1 MPATR
6 SSRPTWRRWLAGGA
20 ILALGRIAHEA
31 ALRALGLAPRR
42 FVFAHGA
49 RHSLPGGASLF
60 DSYHC
65 SRYNTNTGR
74 LTEPMFHAVF
84 DDIAAYLRRRAARAA
99 LPNMNTRSG
108 EPAAA
113 APSPFDARELIA
125 SLPHRPGVYRMFD
138 AAGATLYVGKARDLK
153 KRVSS
158 YFQKSAHETRIAVM
172 LAQVAR
178 VETTVTRSEGEALLL
193 ENNLIKS
200 EEPRYNILFRDDKS
214 YPYVCLTGDRFPQLR
229 FHRGRLDRK
238 NRYFG
243 PFPSA
248 GAVRE
253 GMALLQKV
261 FQLRTCENT
270 VFANRS
276 RPCMLHQIQRC
287 SAPCV
292 GLVAEADYREDVQG
306 AVLFLQGKAD
316 QVLAQLK
323 VQMDEAAAALAFER
337 AARLRDKI
345 TRLAQLQAR
354 QFVESATAGDID
366 VVAAA
371 AEQGIVAVNVVMIRG
386 GRHVGDR
393 TFFPQHADAGQFP
406 EVVAAF
412 LEQHYVERPV
422 PPTIVVPD
430 AADHAA
436 LAEVLSAQSGQRV
449 EIVDNPGGER
459 RVWLAMAVQNAG
471 FAIRQKLAQK
481 ATQDDRLAA
490 LQTALGLPASAQR
503 IECFDVSHTMG
514 ERAVASCVIFDRLA
528 MQTSEYR
535 RFNVEPAQGGDDYAA
550 MREALTRRC
559 ARIVAGEFP
568 VPDLFVIDGGKG
580 QVAVAAEVL
589 AEQGLHDTRLIGVAK
604 GPERKA
610 GQEDIV
616 FPERAEVL
624 NLPPDHPGLH
634 LLQQIRDE
642 AHRFAIQ
649 GHRARRGKA
658 RTTSTL
664 QEIAGVGS
672 RKRQALL
679 THFGGLRGV
688 QSASVD
694 DLARVPGIS
703 RALAERIFAQLH

>member
-1 MPATR
+1 VA
-6 SSRPTWRRWLAGGA
+6 RP
-20 ILALGRIAHEA
+20 
-31 ALRALGLAPRR
+31 
-42 FVFAHGA
+42 
-49 RHSLPGGASLF
+49 
-60 DSYHC
+60 
-65 SRYNTNTGR
+65 
-74 LTEPMFHAVF
+74 
-84 DDIAAYLRRRAARAA
+84 
-99 LPNMNTRSG
+99 

-113 APSPFDARELIA
+113 APPAFDARELIA

-138 AAGATLYVGKARDLK
+138 AGGATLYVGKARDLR
-153 KRVSS
+153 KRVAS
-158 YFQKSAHETRIAVM
+158 YFQKGAHETRIAAM
-172 LAQVAR
+172 LSQVAR

-200 EEPRYNILFRDDKS
+200 EEPRYNIIFRDDKS
-214 YPYVCLTGDRFPQLR
+214 YPYVCITADPYPQLR

-243 PFPSA
+243 PYPSA

-261 FQLRTCENT
+261 FQIRTCENT

-276 RPCMLHQIQRC
+276 RPCMLHQIERC
-287 SAPCV
+287 SGPCV
-292 GLVAEADYREDVQG
+292 GLIAEADYREDVQG

-337 AARLRDKI
+337 AARIRDKI

-366 VVAAA
+366 VVAVV

-393 TFFPQHADAGQFP
+393 TFFPQHADANQLS
-406 EVVAAF
+406 EVVPAF

-422 PPTIVVPD
+422 PPTIVVPE

-436 LAEVLSAQSGQRV
+436 LAEILSGQAGQRI
-449 EIVDNPGGER
+449 EIVDSPGGER

-471 FAIRQKLAQK
+471 FAARQKLAQK

-503 IECFDVSHTMG
+503 IECFDISHTMG

-528 MQTSEYR
+528 LQTSEYR
-535 RFNVEPAQGGDDYAA
+535 RFNVAPAQGGDDYAA

-568 VPDLFVIDGGKG
+568 APDLLVIDGGKG

-589 AEQGLHDTRLIGVAK
+589 AEQGLHDTRLVGIAK
-604 GPERKA
+604 GPERKP
-610 GQEDIV
+610 GEEDIV
-616 FPERAEVL
+616 FADRAEVL

-664 QEIAGVGS
+664 QQIAGVGT

-688 QSASVD
+688 QAASVD

>member
-1 MPATR
+1 MSKVSRLSKVTTPGPA
-6 SSRPTWRRWLAGGA
+6 
-20 ILALGRIAHEA
+20 
-31 ALRALGLAPRR
+31 
-42 FVFAHGA
+42 
-49 RHSLPGGASLF
+49 
-60 DSYHC
+60 
-65 SRYNTNTGR
+65 
-74 LTEPMFHAVF
+74 
-84 DDIAAYLRRRAARAA
+84 
-99 LPNMNTRSG
+99 
-108 EPAAA
+108 EPAP
-113 APSPFDARELIA
+113 APTIDTSELLR

-138 AAGATLYVGKARDLK
+138 AAGETLYVGKARDLK

-158 YFQKSAHETRIAVM
+158 YFQKSAHETRIALM

-193 ENNLIKS
+193 ENNLIKA

-214 YPYVCLTGDRFPQLR
+214 YPYVCLTGDPFPQLR
-229 FHRGRLDRK
+229 FHRGKLDRQH
-238 NRYFG
+238 RYFG

-276 RPCMLHQIQRC
+276 RPCMLHQIRRC

-292 GLVAEADYREDVQG
+292 GLVTETDYREDVQS

-316 QVLAQLK
+316 QVLVQLK
-323 VQMDEAAAALAFER
+323 AQMDIASTKLEFER
-337 AARLRDKI
+337 AARLRDKV
-345 TRLAQLQAR
+345 TRLTQLQSR

-371 AEQGIVAVNVVMIRG
+371 AERGLVAVNVVMIRG

-393 TFFPQHADAGQFP
+393 TFFPQHADP
-406 EVVAAF
+406 EQLPDVVPAF

-430 AADHAA
+430 ALDHAA
-436 LAEVLSAQSGQRV
+436 LAEVLSAQAHAHV
-449 EIVDNPGGER
+449 EIVANPGGER
-459 RVWLAMAVQNAG
+459 RVWLKMALQNAG

-490 LQTALGLPASAQR
+490 LQAALGLPASAQR

-528 MQTSEYR
+528 MQTGEYR
-535 RFNVEPAQGGDDYAA
+535 RFNVAPAQGGDDYAA

-559 ARIVAGEFP
+559 ARIVAGEYP
-568 VPDLFVIDGGKG
+568 APDLLVIDGGKG
-580 QVAVAAEVL
+580 QVAVAADVL
-589 AEQGLHDTRLIGVAK
+589 AEQGLHDTRLIGIAK
-604 GPERKA
+604 GPERKP
-610 GQEDIV
+610 GEEDIV
-616 FPERAEVL
+616 FPDRDDVL
-624 NLPPDHPGLH
+624 NLPPDHAGLH

-649 GHRARRGKA
+649 GHRARRAKA

-664 QEIAGVGS
+664 QEIDGIGTK
-672 RKRQALL
+672 KRRALL
-679 THFGGLRGV
+679 AHFGGLKGV
-688 QSASVD
+688 QSAGVD

-703 RALAERIFAQLH
+703 RALAERIFAVLH